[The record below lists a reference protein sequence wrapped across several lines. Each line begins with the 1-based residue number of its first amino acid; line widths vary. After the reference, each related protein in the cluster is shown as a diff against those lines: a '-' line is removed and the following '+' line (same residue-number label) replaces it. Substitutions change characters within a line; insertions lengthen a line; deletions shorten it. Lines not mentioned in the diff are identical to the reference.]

1 MFLYQKLK
9 YEINRL
15 DEPTTIPFPK
25 DKVVAFDTETSGLN
39 IITDKPFL
47 FVAGFENKVYYWLNK
62 DYCKDYT
69 FKAYA
74 HNAKY
79 DWHMMK
85 NIDIDMPNLMDSKV
99 VARLTTYADED
110 EGLSL
115 EELGQK
121 YVDDEAKFAGKV
133 IKKHLAEINKV
144 RWSNAKRLVREKFGD
159 VKITPIFDAYY
170 KRVQFI
176 KDEKYQEIFDY
187 IDTIY
192 KYPTYKD
199 VYDAYPDLM
208 ISYAIDDVVVLLE
221 YLKKSLQVLDEYYQ
235 DKSILDREQKL
246 IEVVGNMERQGF
258 AIDINYLL
266 DSRVKLYEYK
276 NKLYEELQMLTWDKI
291 DVFTANQ
298 HKVIKN
304 LFEKQYSISMLS
316 CNVDALEQVVSKTD
330 GEAKRVAEII
340 IELRTLEKWIS
351 TYVEGMLN
359 RVVDGK
365 ICPSIDNAGT
375 VTGRVSSDLQQQPKE
390 ALLDKD
396 GNELFHP
403 RKAFIN
409 KPNQKMYF
417 FDYSQMEMRLQAHYT
432 LILGNGDVNLCRA
445 FMPYKCT
452 SFIDGR
458 EFVFKQDDIE
468 SNEWVDDNGNLWSP
482 VDLHTMTTLKAFPHL
497 TINDPNFKH
506 YRRLGKM
513 CNFLKNYGGAY
524 KALKNKLKVD
534 DDIIEALNKGYYEAY
549 PQVLNYQKWVTKQ
562 LLTYGYIENLFGRK
576 YFVSSSSNY
585 YKAYNYAVQGSCAD
599 FFKKKQ
605 IILYDLLKDKKSKS
619 LMVIHDEIV
628 VSIDES
634 EEYLVKKIKDIMDD
648 YTLEIPMIS
657 GVDCTQTN
665 WAEKVEIE

>member
-1 MFLYQKLK
+1 
-9 YEINRL
+9 
-15 DEPTTIPFPK
+15 
-25 DKVVAFDTETSGLN
+25 
-39 IITDKPFL
+39 
-47 FVAGFENKVYYWLNK
+47 
-62 DYCKDYT
+62 
-69 FKAYA
+69 
-74 HNAKY
+74 
-79 DWHMMK
+79 
-85 NIDIDMPNLMDSKV
+85 
-99 VARLTTYADED
+99 
-110 EGLSL
+110 
-115 EELGQK
+115 
-121 YVDDEAKFAGKV
+121 
-133 IKKHLAEINKV
+133 
-144 RWSNAKRLVREKFGD
+144 
-159 VKITPIFDAYY
+159 
-170 KRVQFI
+170 
-176 KDEKYQEIFDY
+176 
-187 IDTIY
+187 
-192 KYPTYKD
+192 
-199 VYDAYPDLM
+199 
-208 ISYAIDDVVVLLE
+208 
-221 YLKKSLQVLDEYYQ
+221 
-235 DKSILDREQKL
+235 
-246 IEVVGNMERQGF
+246 
-258 AIDINYLL
+258 
-266 DSRVKLYEYK
+266 
-276 NKLYEELQMLTWDKI
+276 
-291 DVFTANQ
+291 
-298 HKVIKN
+298 
-304 LFEKQYSISMLS
+304 MLS

-365 ICPSIDNAGT
+365 IYPSIDNAGT